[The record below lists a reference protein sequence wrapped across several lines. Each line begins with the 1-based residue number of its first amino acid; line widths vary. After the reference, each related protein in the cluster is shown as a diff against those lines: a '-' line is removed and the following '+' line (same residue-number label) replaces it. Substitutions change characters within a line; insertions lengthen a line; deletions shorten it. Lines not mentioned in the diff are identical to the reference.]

1 MVQAVLSCAGCE
13 PSLDAKM
20 KLVKQELQADV
31 DQRLTEFTKRVCNK
45 ILFAPWFVFFYRIMV
60 MTV

>member
-13 PSLDAKM
+13 PSLNAKM

-45 ILFAPWFVFFYRIMV
+45 ILFAP
-60 MTV
+60 